1 MSSSP
6 TDAAPSVRRV
16 LALVAPALFLEGSM
30 FTVLAP
36 LLPHYEREQELGTT
50 ATGLLSAAFP
60 AGALLFALP
69 AGALAARLG
78 GKRAMLLGLALLS
91 TASVAFGL
99 AQTPALLDAARF
111 AQGCGAA
118 AIGAAGL
125 TWIAAVAPAH
135 QRATALGTLL
145 GLAPA
150 GALLGPPLGALAVA
164 LSPAL
169 LFALVPVLALGLA
182 IAMAR
187 LPDGAPPRAD
197 RSSPLA
203 LAARGVRG
211 ETAWSAWLV
220 LLPATALG
228 LVYYLGPLRLDA
240 LGASAAAIAVVFVIA
255 GGSEALLNPLLGRAA
270 DRRGVRWPVLLGLPL
285 MAAPIALLGSLGTL
299 PALAVA
305 LVLGAAASA
314 CFWPAGSVRLHRLVE
329 RAGVGDGHAFALFN
343 LCWAGGQVAGSAG
356 AGALSSLSSAAVP
369 CAATA
374 VAMVATAALLARRP
388 AEPR

>member
-1 MSSSP
+1 MSSSAA
-6 TDAAPSVRRV
+6 TAPSVRRV
-16 LALVAPALFLEGSM
+16 LPLVAPALFLEGSM

-36 LLPHYEREQELGTT
+36 LLPHYEDELGLGPA

-78 GKRAMLLGLALLS
+78 GKRAMLLGLTLLS
-91 TASVAFGL
+91 LASVAFGL
-99 AQTPALLDAARF
+99 APGAALLDAARF
-111 AQGCGAA
+111 LQGCGAA
-118 AIGAAGL
+118 VIGAAGL
-125 TWIAAVAPAH
+125 TWVAAVAPAH

-169 LFALVPVLALGLA
+169 LFGLIPLIAACLALG
-182 IAMAR
+182 MAR
-187 LPDGAPPRAD
+187 LPDGAPPRPE

-203 LAARGVRG
+203 LTARSVRG
-211 ETAWSAWLV
+211 EAAWSMWLV

-240 LGASAAAIAVVFVIA
+240 LGASAALIAVVFVAA
-255 GGSEALLNPLLGRAA
+255 GGTEALLNPLLGRTA

-299 PALAVA
+299 PALAAA
-305 LVLGAAASA
+305 LIVGAAASA

-343 LCWAGGQVAGSAG
+343 LCWAGGQIVGSAG
-356 AGALSSLSSAAVP
+356 AGALSSFSSAAVP
-369 CAATA
+369 CVVTAA
-374 VAMVATAALLARRP
+374 AMVATALVLARRP
-388 AEPR
+388 A